1 MPSGRY
7 VILRHIFCF
16 MFVVALIFYALCCV
30 GIVDELVDAS
40 KVLSRSI
47 ELAESHAAK
56 ATDRSTYFAIKY
68 ELFKGICEVLRKA
81 EVGDEH
87 PMSPKKSKL

>member
-1 MPSGRY
+1 
-7 VILRHIFCF
+7 